1 MEIIT
6 MLLPNELDY
15 LARQEQRKDY
25 LRKREQERLVK
36 QIERQKEAKA
46 DVHRQAIGWL
56 GNQMVK
62 VGSSLERYGSRSSSK
77 VSVLKAR

>member
-1 MEIIT
+1 

-15 LARQEQRKDY
+15 LVRQERRKDY
-25 LRKREQERLVK
+25 LRKREQERLIK
-36 QIERQKEAKA
+36 QIERQKEAKV

-62 VGSSLERYGSRSSSK
+62 VGSSLERYGSRPSSK

>member
-1 MEIIT
+1 

-15 LARQEQRKDY
+15 LVRKEQHEDY
-25 LRKREQERLVK
+25 LRKREQERLIK
-36 QIERQKEAKA
+36 EIEHQKEAR
-46 DVHRQAIGWL
+46 DDIHRQAIGWL

-62 VGSSLERYGSRSSSK
+62 VGSSLERYGSRSASK